1 MCNAFVLPV
10 EGEAGRES
18 GLMREEQDTHSLS
31 GGNED
36 DAESNSPR
44 YGAYLLRLEGG
55 PGMIVL
61 SYKYLP
67 PRLYQR
73 IKINL

>member
-1 MCNAFVLPV
+1 
-10 EGEAGRES
+10 
-18 GLMREEQDTHSLS
+18 MREEQDTHSLS

-36 DAESNSPR
+36 DGGSNSPR
-44 YGAYLLRLEGG
+44 YGAYLHRQEGG
-55 PGMIVL
+55 PNIIVL
-61 SYKYLP
+61 SYKCLI